1 MNDTSGDEDLSRGE
15 IGNLIH
21 KIMSDRFDPYNK
33 HKSILKGTFDIQR
46 FKNWWS
52 ESRWELTGARK
63 KLRFVGIVRNLQR
76 FDIAAAKAANA
87 LSNIVYHRKGS
98 KKTCMADNVRGN
110 MDDESSSTKE
120 ENLISKTGQFTQII
134 HALRQLLS
142 SDRGTLFLV
151 NHNDKTLVS
160 CVHSG
165 EEGPLEIKIPYDTGV
180 AGYVRKTKLCLN
192 VKDAYTS
199 KYFNRSIDKQ
209 TGFRTKSILCGVI
222 RHPRTKVVCGVV
234 QLINKVNRMG
244 KVSTYTRDDENVFLK
259 FLRRLEDALSSTR
272 SPM

>member
-1 MNDTSGDEDLSRGE
+1 MGDTSGDGDLSRGE
-15 IGNLIH
+15 IGNLVH

-33 HKSILKGTFDIQR
+33 HKSILKGAFDIQR

-52 ESRWELTGARK
+52 QSRWELVGARK

-98 KKTCMADNVRGN
+98 KKTCTVDNLKGN
-110 MDDESSSTKE
+110 YQSSSNEE
-120 ENLISKTGQFTQII
+120 ENLIAKTGQFTKIM

-142 SDRGTLFLV
+142 SDRGTLFLA
-151 NHNDKTLVS
+151 NHNDKMLVS

-165 EEGPLEIKIPYDTGV
+165 EGGPLEIRIPWDSGI

-192 VKDAYTS
+192 IKDAYTS
-199 KYFNRSIDKQ
+199 KYFNRSIDKK

-234 QLINKVNRMG
+234 QLINKVNQIG

-272 SPM
+272 SPV